1 MSLDPS
7 NLKEILFEIQHGRRL
22 ERDELL
28 SLLGME
34 QETDIHLLFETARQ
48 VRRKHFG
55 DKIFAYGFAY
65 TSTFCRNNCRFCY
78 FRQTNE
84 LSQRYRKK
92 EADVL
97 KIAQVLSE
105 EGVHLIDVTM
115 GEDPLLH
122 ELHNGVPEKLIQL
135 IKDIRTQ
142 TGLPV
147 MVSPGVISDALLKGL
162 VEAGAT
168 WYACYQETHNPQL
181 FSKLRSGQN
190 YKKRLAVKSLAKKLG
205 LLIEEGVLCGVGETD
220 DDIADSIEAM
230 RALDADQ
237 IRVMKF
243 IPQPGTPMANLA
255 ETDSLQECLII
266 AVLRLSFPDRLI
278 PASLDVDGLAGL
290 KMRLDAGANV
300 ITSLVPPEYGLAG
313 VAHHELDIENANR
326 TMTGIAPVLKTAGL
340 RLARQSDYL
349 QWIKNRQ
356 QANS

>member
-1 MSLDPS
+1 M
-7 NLKEILFEIQHGRRL
+7 Q
-22 ERDELL
+22 DE
-28 SLLGME
+28 
-34 QETDIHLLFETARQ
+34 DAIVRLFETARQ
-48 VRRKHFG
+48 VRKQHFG
-55 DKIFAYGFAY
+55 DNIFTYGFAY

-78 FRQTNE
+78 FRHSND

-97 KIAQVLSE
+97 QIAQVLSQ
-105 EGVHLIDVTM
+105 EGVHLVDVTM

-135 IKDIRTQ
+135 IKDIRAQ
-142 TGLPV
+142 TGLPI

-162 VEAGAT
+162 AAAGAT
-168 WYACYQETHNPQL
+168 WYACYQETHNPTL
-181 FSKLRSGQN
+181 FARLRHGQD
-190 YKKRLAVKSLAKKLG
+190 YEERLAKKRLAKKMG
-205 LLIEEGVLCGVGETD
+205 LLIEEGILCGVGESD
-220 DDIADSIEAM
+220 EDIADSIEGM

-237 IRVMKF
+237 VRVMKF
-243 IPQPGTPMANLA
+243 IPQPGTPMAKQA
-255 ETDSLQECLII
+255 ETDSLRECLII

-326 TMTGIAPVLKTAGL
+326 TMAGIRPILDACHLTAAEGE
-340 RLARQSDYL
+340 DYL
-349 QWIKNRQ
+349 EWMRTRQ
-356 QANS
+356 ETGKQAITG

>member
-1 MSLDPS
+1 MSLAS
-7 NLKEILFEIQHGRRL
+7 THLKDLLSEIQQGHRL
-22 ERDELL
+22 QRDDRLALL
-28 SLLGME
+28 SLKRE
-34 QETDIHLLFETARQ
+34 DDIALLFETARQ
-48 VRRKHFG
+48 LRQKHFG
-55 DKIFAYGFAY
+55 PNVFTYGFAY

-78 FRQTNE
+78 FRHTND

-92 EADVL
+92 EVDIL
-97 KIAQVLSE
+97 QIAQVLAR
-105 EGVHLIDVTM
+105 EGVHLVDVTM

-147 MVSPGVISDALLKGL
+147 MVSPGVISNTLLKGL
-162 VEAGAT
+162 AEAGAT
-168 WYACYQETHNPQL
+168 WYACYQETHNSIL
-181 FSKLRSGQN
+181 FSKLRSGQD
-190 YKKRLAVKSLAKKLG
+190 YEERLTKKRLAKKLG
-205 LLIEEGVLCGVGETD
+205 LLIEEGILCGVGETD
-220 DDIADSIEAM
+220 EDIADSIEAM
-230 RALDADQ
+230 RILDADQ
-237 IRVMKF
+237 VRVMKF
-243 IPQPGTPMANLA
+243 IPQPGTPMAKKA
-255 ETDSLQECLII
+255 EADSLRECLII

-326 TMTGIAPVLKTAGL
+326 TMAGIAPVLKTAGL
-340 RLARQSDYL
+340 RLAELSDYL
-349 QWIKNRQ
+349 QWIKDRQ

>member
-1 MSLDPS
+1 MSIDPAQ
-7 NLKEILFEIQHGRRL
+7 LKEVLSEIQQGRRL
-22 ERDELL
+22 RRDECLSLL
-28 SLLGME
+28 SLE
-34 QETDIHLLFETARQ
+34 QESDINLFFKTARQ
-48 VRRKHFG
+48 LRQKHFG
-55 DKIFAYGFAY
+55 NKVFTYGFAY

-78 FRQTNE
+78 FRQTNV

-97 KIAQVLSE
+97 QIAQVLSQ

-122 ELHNGVPEKLIQL
+122 ELHNGVPDKLVQL
-135 IKDIRTQ
+135 INDICKQ

-162 VEAGAT
+162 ADAGAT
-168 WYACYQETHNPQL
+168 WYACYQETHNPLL

-190 YKKRLAVKSLAKKLG
+190 YEERLAKKYLAKKLG
-205 LLIEEGVLCGVGETD
+205 LLIEEGILCGVGETD
-220 DDIADSIEAM
+220 EDIADSIEAM
-230 RALDADQ
+230 KNLDADQ

-243 IPQPGTPMANLA
+243 IPQPGTPMAKFA
-255 ETDSLQECLII
+255 ETDSLRECLII
-266 AVLRLSFPDRLI
+266 ALLRLSFPDRLI

-300 ITSLVPPEYGLAG
+300 ITSLVPPDYGLAG

-326 TMTGIAPVLKTAGL
+326 TMTGIKPVLKTAGL
-340 RLARQSDYL
+340 HLAEQSDYL
-349 QWIKNRQ
+349 RWIKIRQ